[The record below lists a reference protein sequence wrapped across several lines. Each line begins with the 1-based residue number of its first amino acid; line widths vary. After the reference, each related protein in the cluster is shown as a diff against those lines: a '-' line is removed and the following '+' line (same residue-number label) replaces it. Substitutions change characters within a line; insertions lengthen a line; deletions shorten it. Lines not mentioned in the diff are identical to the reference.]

1 MKKINSIPS
10 AIAILF
16 TVILV
21 TSCHKDFLNT
31 KPLGEISQLDVWSDP
46 TLTETFVN
54 GIYNT
59 LEKPLTKYSRSI
71 FADESQRRSNNAV
84 LNFNKS
90 LLTPDQI
97 PGWVGGNTD
106 PYMLWQPLYSSI
118 RSCNLFLENIANV
131 PDDNKLI
138 DGKTL
143 KQRLTGEVHF
153 LRAWF
158 YFNLTNLYGGV
169 PIITNVY
176 QLTDSFSIGRNS
188 YAECIKFIVADCDTA
203 ASLLPL
209 IQSGNNKG
217 RATKGAS
224 LALKSRVLL
233 FAASDLHNTQ
243 VFPGYSNPELIGYTD
258 GNRTARW
265 QAAKD
270 AAKAVI
276 DLGLYS
282 LYKPNPAPGDSVS
295 LNFASMFLSQDNVED
310 IFVKYYIPVTTVYVQ
325 QMWLLNGPNGYH
337 AQGNNTPIGNM
348 VDSYEMRDG
357 SLFDW
362 NDPAKALEPY
372 KNRDPRFYADIL
384 YEGAKWAKRPSDVGG
399 IDPVGIIQVGKWR
412 TWNSSTNAAV
422 DVWGL
427 DTPNGPIETNNSS
440 ATGYYCRKFL
450 DPTLTG
456 PYETNI
462 QPYTYRYIRFA
473 EILMNYAEACLG
485 LGQEEEARTYINMI
499 RKRAGMPD
507 VTKSGQVL
515 IERYR
520 NERRVEFYNE
530 DKRFFDVRRWV
541 IGPKAYTDVT
551 KVTVVYQLNPDHT
564 TATIPTIT
572 PQLLEKRSWINKAYF
587 FPINRDEMN
596 KNSKLIQNPEYN

>member
-1 MKKINSIPS
+1 MKKINFKLNLIVLVFV
-10 AIAILF
+10 IALA
-16 TVILV
+16 
-21 TSCHKDFLNT
+21 SCKKDFLET
-31 KPLGEISQLDVWSDP
+31 KPLSEISQLDVWSDP

-54 GIYNT
+54 GIYNR
-59 LEKPLTKYSRSI
+59 LDEPLIKYSRSI
-71 FADESQRRSNNAV
+71 FVDESQRRSNNSV

-90 LLTPDQI
+90 LLTPDQV

-106 PYMLWQPLYSSI
+106 PFMSWIPLYSSI
-118 RSCNLFLENIANV
+118 RSCNLFFANINTV
-131 PDDNKLI
+131 PDDNTLI

-143 KQRLTGEVHF
+143 KERLTGEVHF

-176 QLTDSFSIGRNS
+176 QLTDSFAIPRNS
-188 YAECIKFIVADCDTA
+188 YADCIKFIVADLDTA
-203 ASLLPL
+203 ANLLPL
-209 IQSGNNKG
+209 IESGNNKG
-217 RATKGAS
+217 RATEGAA

-233 FAASDLHNTQ
+233 YAASDLHNTQ
-243 VFPGYSNPELIGYTD
+243 VFPDYSNPELIGYVD
-258 GNRTARW
+258 GNRMARW

-295 LNFASMFLSQDNVED
+295 LNFVDMFLSRDNVED
-310 IFVKYYIPVTTVYVQ
+310 IFVKYYIPVTTAYSQ

-337 AQGNNTPIGNM
+337 SQGNNTPIGNM
-348 VDSYEMRDG
+348 VDSYQMRDG
-357 SLFDW
+357 TAFDW
-362 NDPAKALEPY
+362 NNPAEALEPY

-384 YEGAKWAKRPSDVGG
+384 YEGAKWAKRPSDVSS
-399 IDPVGIIQVGKWR
+399 IDPVGIIQVGKWM
-412 TWNSSTNAAV
+412 TWNNATNSEV

-473 EILMNYAEACLG
+473 EVIMNYAEACIG
-485 LGQEEEARTYINMI
+485 LGEEPEARTYINMI
-499 RKRAGMPD
+499 RRRAGMPD
-507 VTKSGQVL
+507 ITASGAALVD
-515 IERYR
+515 EYR

-541 IGPKAYTDVT
+541 IGAQAYTTTT
-551 KVTVVYQLNPDHT
+551 KVTVVYKLNPDHT
-564 TATIPTIT
+564 TATIPTVT
-572 PQLLEKRSWINKAYF
+572 PQLLETRSWDDKAYF
-587 FPINRDEMN
+587 FPIDRKEMN
-596 KNSKLIQNPEYN
+596 KNPKLIQNPGYN